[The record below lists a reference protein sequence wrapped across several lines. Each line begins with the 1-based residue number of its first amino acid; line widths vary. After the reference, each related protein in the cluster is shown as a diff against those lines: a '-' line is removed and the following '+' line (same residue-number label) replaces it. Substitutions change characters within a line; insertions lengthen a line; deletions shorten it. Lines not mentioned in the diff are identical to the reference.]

1 MIPLLSHKHSILLPL
16 HHVLADL
23 FRFARC
29 PSVSCGGIDF
39 REASS
44 RTTLPSYQETSRG
57 NSSHFLLLRR
67 PAYHHFSWLLPCPRF
82 CCYPFVFR
90 LASSYFV
97 SLFCRSHTH
106 ELFLLL
112 CRVFSPNF
120 LPFLLL
126 PQSPPS
132 PLPRTP
138 SPFPAPSFAVPE
150 TLPPSV
156 SLLEAWEVRERL
168 RRSSQMPKAKHLA
181 PHSLQPGRKRAR
193 SCASPPPLSAFLASM
208 WCLGRVLLSN

>member
-82 CCYPFVFR
+82 AAI
-90 LASSYFV
+90 L
-97 SLFCRSHTH
+97 LFSDW
-106 ELFLLL
+106 
-112 CRVFSPNF
+112 
-120 LPFLLL
+120 
-126 PQSPPS
+126 
-132 PLPRTP
+132 PLPIL
-138 SPFPAPSFAVPE
+138 FPSFADLILMNYFYCCVAFSLLIFSLFSCCPNH
-150 TLPPSV
+150 LPPPS
-156 SLLEAWEVRERL
+156 
-168 RRSSQMPKAKHLA
+168 LA
-181 PHSLQPGRKRAR
+181 PPPH
-193 SCASPPPLSAFLASM
+193 SPPPSSRCQRRCRRQSAFLRRGKS
-208 WCLGRVLLSN
+208 GKG